1 MENSTKGLEDE
12 FHHAMIGV
20 ADFANA
26 HNFGYRFRQML
37 GEYGGVETAKRLL
50 ATSKAQSG
58 LAEMY
63 LNHAIRM
70 SMEAYVIEEHF
81 RSLFCE
87 DQIEE
92 ARYRLE
98 ELGYFNKI

>member
-1 MENSTKGLEDE
+1 MSLESE

-26 HNFGYRFRQML
+26 HGFGNRFRPMIDEF
-37 GEYGGVETAKRLL
+37 GAVGAAKRLL
-50 ATSKAQSG
+50 STREFQTG
-58 LAEMY
+58 LMRLWE
-63 LNHAIRM
+63 LHALGR
-70 SMEAYVIEEHF
+70 SMEALVIQEHF

-98 ELGYFNKI
+98 ELGYFNRI